1 MPKGA
6 RLGAFLVSIIRSL
19 SGYPGRSFEGIGVL
33 RQAPQRG
40 GRWLILPLLVKPIA
54 GASQAFALA
63 RRAPLL

>member
-1 MPKGA
+1 MQKGA
-6 RLGAFLVSIIRSL
+6 RLSAFLVSIIRSL

-40 GRWLILPLLVKPIA
+40 GRWLIPPLLVRPIA

-63 RRAPLL
+63 LRAPLL